1 MKQAKGEIDGVR
13 SHIDVPQGHEPP
25 NAIGGTEPKKRKPP
39 PHGRKKSP
47 SHVLVAQSA
56 YNETIPKSQRGKL
69 VIDKLPSDWPDGTPL
84 PDNVTMKFSKQPK
97 PTVKERAM
105 NALLNQLLAFFRTWL
120 YGRPVYKTVTNAK
133 GEIEF
138 VLDDD
143 GKKIMNVPLTILGR
157 VLQVLGAFGLLTSA
171 IWGKTVG
178 EWGDIVKGI
187 LAIVGG

>member
-1 MKQAKGEIDGVR
+1 MKLTKGEIEGVR
-13 SHIDVPQGHEPP
+13 SHIEVPQGHEPP
-25 NAIGGTEPKKRKPP
+25 KVIEGTEPKKRKPP

-56 YNETIPKSQRGKL
+56 YQETILKKERGRL
-69 VIDKLPSDWPDGTPL
+69 VIDKLPDDWPDGTPL
-84 PDNVTMKFSKQPK
+84 PDNVTMKFSNQPK
-97 PTVKERAM
+97 QTIKEKAM
-105 NALLNQLLAFFRTWL
+105 SALLNQLIAFLKTWL

-138 VLDDD
+138 VLNED
-143 GKKIMNVPLTILGR
+143 GNKIMNLPLTILGR
-157 VLQVLGAFGLLTSA
+157 VLQVLGALGLLTSA